1 MPQIPV
7 AVLRTPRTPAVPLS
21 KLQSQAVVLAVSL
34 GAAART
40 SLRRLLLLLHHHL
53 RVPLP
58 VDCSELRPPLSRARE
73 VVRAVR
79 RATCWRRTP
88 RLRTPQKSPLEVER
102 RRIQRHRLDSKL

>member
-34 GAAART
+34 GAVART
-40 SLRRLLLLLHHHL
+40 SLRRLLLHHHHL

-88 RLRTPQKSPLEVER
+88 RLRTTQKSPLEVER